1 MLTSLPGARAELR
14 GPEEGEHQAEEGG
27 RQQGVREEEGQG
39 QDREGR
45 RHRGNQSPPGPR
57 C

>member
-1 MLTSLPGARAELR
+1 MLTSLPGAGAELR
-14 GPEEGEHQAEEGG
+14 GAEEGEHQAEEGG
-27 RQQGVREEEGQG
+27 RQQGVREEEGEG